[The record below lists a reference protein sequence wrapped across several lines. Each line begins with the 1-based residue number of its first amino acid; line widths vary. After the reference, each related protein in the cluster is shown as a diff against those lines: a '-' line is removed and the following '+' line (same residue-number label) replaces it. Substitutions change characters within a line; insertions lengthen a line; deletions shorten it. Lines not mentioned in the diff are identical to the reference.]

1 MKKVMAGCLFIVSA
15 MTVHAQTS
23 ATYELRVKNYIDQY
37 KGLACAEQQRCGI
50 PAAIT
55 LAQGIHETSAGASE
69 LATMANNHFGIKCK
83 KEWQGE
89 TFAHTDDAPNECF
102 RKYPSSDHSYK
113 DHSDYLLKNPRYAE
127 LFKLS
132 TTDYAGW
139 AMGLKRCGYA
149 TNPRYAHMLIKLI
162 EDYRLQEYTYAAM
175 ENKED
180 LGAKYA
186 SNVNAAG
193 AEVNGSRYATRDEIV
208 PENDAP
214 EMASAPVVATAATVP
229 ATAASAAPKIVTP
242 FTPKG
247 DNGNKAAA
255 PAYGQIVKV
264 NGLKAIYARKGY
276 TPLEYAYKADIRYA
290 KLLSINEID
299 ERPLPQDMYL
309 YLEKKST
316 KGVRPTHVVKPG
328 ETLFAIS
335 QIEGVQTKSL
345 MEMNLLQA
353 GEEPVPGSVL
363 QLQKVTYEKPVV
375 STKKANSTNI
385 AANNTPVIAAPAAA
399 PASAN
404 IPAANAPARQ
414 TANKN
419 IRVTN
424 DYQEPATTIDNVPV
438 TVALTAEEVTPA
450 VVNEPIAEQKAPA
463 IIDPTKE
470 EESTIVKTADIKETE
485 VEAKAETPVV
495 ATATPAP
502 KKEAVAETLTFSAP
516 MQSTTSVMASMPQVS
531 NAEVK
536 TAEVKESKPVAIAKQ
551 EEEEPADELDRLKK
565 QFDRVVYKKQNNIS
579 TANAA
584 PAEETRPVT
593 TEAAPTTPVA
603 IQANS
608 AEGEKFYTVKK
619 GDTGFSIAK
628 RNGITV
634 KQLTE
639 WNNLN
644 FGAIKEGQKLRVK
657 Q

>member
-1 MKKVMAGCLFIVSA
+1 MKKVIAGCLFIVSA
-15 MTVHAQTS
+15 MTVHAQTN
-23 ATYELRVKNYIDQY
+23 ATYELRVRNYIEQY

-55 LAQGIHETSAGASE
+55 LAQGIHETSAGNSE
-69 LATMANNHFGIKCK
+69 LATLANNHFGIKCK

-113 DHSDYLLKNPRYAE
+113 DHSDYLLKSPRYAE

-149 TNPRYAHMLIKLI
+149 TNPRYAQVLIKLI

-180 LGAKYA
+180 FGAKYA
-186 SNVNAAG
+186 ANVSVAPK
-193 AEVNGSRYATRDEIV
+193 AEVNGSRYATKDEIV

-214 EMASAPVVATAATVP
+214 ETASTPAAAAAATAVP
-229 ATAASAAPKIVTP
+229 ATAVAASPKVVTP
-242 FTPKG
+242 FTPKA

-290 KLLSINEID
+290 KLLAINEID
-299 ERPLPQDMYL
+299 ERPLPHDMYL

-335 QIEGVQTKSL
+335 QIEGVQMKSL
-345 MEMNLLQA
+345 MEMNLLQ
-353 GEEPVPGSVL
+353 GSEEPVPGSIL
-363 QLQKVTYEKPVV
+363 QLQKVTSEKPVV
-375 STKKANSTNI
+375 STKKPNTTNI
-385 AANNTPVIAAPAAA
+385 AVNNAPAIAAPAAST
-399 PASAN
+399 PAIAGT
-404 IPAANAPARQ
+404 PAANAPARQ
-414 TANKN
+414 AANKN
-419 IRVTN
+419 IKVTN

-438 TVALTAEEVTPA
+438 TVELTAEEVTPA
-450 VVNEPIAEQKAPA
+450 VVNEPITEQQAPA

-470 EESTIVKTADIKETE
+470 EESSIVKTADIKET
-485 VEAKAETPVV
+485 VAETPVV
-495 ATATPAP
+495 ATQAPAP

-531 NAEVK
+531 NAETKPV
-536 TAEVKESKPVAIAKQ
+536 EVKESKPVAITKQ
-551 EEEEPADELDRLKK
+551 EEEEPTDELDKLKK

-584 PAEETRPVT
+584 PVEETRPVVT
-593 TEAAPTTPVA
+593 ASAPTTPVA
-603 IQANS
+603 VQANS
-608 AEGEKFYTVKK
+608 AESEKFYTVKK

>member
-1 MKKVMAGCLFIVSA
+1 MKKVIAGCLFIVSA
-15 MTVHAQTS
+15 MMVQAQTN
-23 ATYELRVKNYIDQY
+23 ATYELRVKNYIEQY

-113 DHSDYLLKNPRYAE
+113 DHSDYLLKSPRYAE

-132 TTDYAGW
+132 TTDYVGW

-149 TNPRYAHMLIKLI
+149 TNPRYAQVLIKLI

-180 LGAKYA
+180 FGAKYA
-186 SNVNAAG
+186 ANVTATPGAA
-193 AEVNGSRYATRDEIV
+193 VNGSRYATKDEIV

-214 EMASAPVVATAATVP
+214 EMASAPAVATAAATTP
-229 ATAASAAPKIVTP
+229 ATAASGAPKIVTP

-247 DNGNKAAA
+247 DNDNNAAA

-290 KLLSINEID
+290 KLLAINEID

-363 QLQKVTYEKPVV
+363 QLQKVTSEKPVV

-385 AANNTPVIAAPAAA
+385 AVNNTPVIAAPVTSA
-399 PASAN
+399 PAIASG
-404 IPAANAPARQ
+404 PATNVPARQ
-414 TANKN
+414 AANKN
-419 IRVTN
+419 IKVTN
-424 DYQEPATTIDNVPV
+424 DYQEPASTVDNVPV
-438 TVALTAEEVTPA
+438 TVELTAEEVTPA
-450 VVNEPIAEQKAPA
+450 IVDEPIAPA

-470 EESTIVKTADIKETE
+470 EESAIVKTADIKETE
-485 VEAKAETPVV
+485 VEAKAVTPVV
-495 ATATPAP
+495 ATTTPAP
-502 KKEAVAETLTFSAP
+502 KKEVVAETLTFSAP

-536 TAEVKESKPVAIAKQ
+536 TAEVKESKPVAITKQ
-551 EEEEPADELDRLKK
+551 EEEEPVDELDKLKK

-584 PAEETRPVT
+584 PIEETRPVIAAT
-593 TEAAPTTPVA
+593 APTTPVA
-603 IQANS
+603 VQANS

>member
-1 MKKVMAGCLFIVSA
+1 MKKVIAGCLFIVSA
-15 MTVHAQTS
+15 MTVHAQTN
-23 ATYELRVKNYIDQY
+23 ATYELRVRNYIEQY

-55 LAQGIHETSAGASE
+55 LAQGIHETSAGNSE
-69 LATMANNHFGIKCK
+69 LATLANNHFGIKCK

-113 DHSDYLLKNPRYAE
+113 DHSDYLLKSPRYAE

-149 TNPRYAHMLIKLI
+149 TNPRYAQVLIKLI

-180 LGAKYA
+180 FGAKYA
-186 SNVNAAG
+186 ANVSVAPK
-193 AEVNGSRYATRDEIV
+193 AEVNGSRYATKDEIV

-214 EMASAPVVATAATVP
+214 EMASMPAAATAATAVP
-229 ATAASAAPKIVTP
+229 ATAVAASPKVVTP
-242 FTPKG
+242 FTPKA

-255 PAYGQIVKV
+255 PAYGQIIKV

-290 KLLSINEID
+290 KLLAINEID
-299 ERPLPQDMYL
+299 ERPLPHDMYL

-335 QIEGVQTKSL
+335 QIEGVQMKSL
-345 MEMNLLQA
+345 MEMNLLQG

-363 QLQKVTYEKPVV
+363 QLQKVTSEKPVV

-385 AANNTPVIAAPAAA
+385 AVNNTPAVTPPAAST
-399 PASAN
+399 PAIAGTR
-404 IPAANAPARQ
+404 AANAPARQ
-414 TANKN
+414 AANKN
-419 IRVTN
+419 IKVTN

-438 TVALTAEEVTPA
+438 TVELTAEEVTPA
-450 VVNEPIAEQKAPA
+450 VVNEPIAEQQAPA

-470 EESTIVKTADIKETE
+470 EESSIVKTADIKET
-485 VEAKAETPVV
+485 VAETPVV
-495 ATATPAP
+495 TTEAPAL

-516 MQSTTSVMASMPQVS
+516 MQSTTSVMASMPQAS
-531 NAEVK
+531 NAETKPV
-536 TAEVKESKPVAIAKQ
+536 EVKESKPVAITKQ
-551 EEEEPADELDRLKK
+551 EEEEPTDELDKLKK

-584 PAEETRPVT
+584 PVEETRPVVT
-593 TEAAPTTPVA
+593 ASAPTTPVA
-603 IQANS
+603 VQANS
-608 AEGEKFYTVKK
+608 AESEKFYTVKK